1 MSMDVL
7 FSFLTLIR
15 FPPCI
20 SWPHLEGPERRG
32 AYIPSLNHRLRL
44 EREQASKPWTE
55 VLKIRSPHC
64 ARVGMVCGVRHVRC
78 KRMETCSFPSPTS
91 QSGKGGHPQYPKG
104 FHVEQTELRKRQSP
118 GGWPRMR
125 YENQVRI
132 ELSSWCAC
140 VWNHFSC
147 VRLCVTLWTVTCQAP
162 LSMGFSGQ
170 EYWSRLPCPAP
181 GDLPDSGI
189 KSVSLAFP
197 TLAGGFFNH

>member
-1 MSMDVL
+1 MNRNKPDYTVADWNVACQWMCSSLSLHSSD
-7 FSFLTLIR
+7 FHHASHG
-15 FPPCI
+15 
-20 SWPHLEGPERRG
+20 PHLEGPERRG

-78 KRMETCSFPSPTS
+78 ERMETCSFPSPTS

-132 ELSSWCAC
+132 ELSS
-140 VWNHFSC
+140 
-147 VRLCVTLWTVTCQAP
+147 
-162 LSMGFSGQ
+162 
-170 EYWSRLPCPAP
+170 
-181 GDLPDSGI
+181 
-189 KSVSLAFP
+189 
-197 TLAGGFFNH
+197 